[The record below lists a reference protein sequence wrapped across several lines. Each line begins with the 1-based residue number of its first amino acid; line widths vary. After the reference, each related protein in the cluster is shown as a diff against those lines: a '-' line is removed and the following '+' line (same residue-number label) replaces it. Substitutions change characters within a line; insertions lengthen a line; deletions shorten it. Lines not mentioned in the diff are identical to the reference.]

1 MNQINPKKLKLS
13 NWTAVNPKNKEKHFI
28 VSKVVLDE
36 ENNVSL
42 CLIEA
47 VMSNKESSIDWKALK
62 NSDHWKQGW
71 V

>member
-13 NWTAVNPKNKEKHFI
+13 KWTAVNPKNKEKHFI
-28 VSKVVLDE
+28 VSKVVFDE

>member
-13 NWTAVNPKNKEKHFI
+13 KWTAVNPKNKEKHFI
-28 VSKVVLDE
+28 VSKVKFDE

-47 VMSNKESSIDWKALK
+47 VMSNTERPINWKELKDSS
-62 NSDHWKQGW
+62 NWKQGW

>member
-13 NWTAVNPKNKEKHFI
+13 KWTAVNPRNKEKHFI
-28 VSKVVLDE
+28 VSKVVFDE

>member
-13 NWTAVNPKNKEKHFI
+13 KWTAVNPQNKEKHFI
-28 VSKVVLDE
+28 VSKVTFDE

-42 CLIEA
+42 CVIEA
-47 VMSNKESSIDWKALK
+47 VMSNKESSIDWKTLK
-62 NSDHWKQGW
+62 NSAHWKQGW

>member
-13 NWTAVNPKNKEKHFI
+13 KWTAVNPKNKEKHFI
-28 VSKVVLDE
+28 VSKVTFDE

-47 VMSNKESSIDWKALK
+47 VMSNKESSIDWKKLK
-62 NSDHWKQGW
+62 NSAHWKQGW